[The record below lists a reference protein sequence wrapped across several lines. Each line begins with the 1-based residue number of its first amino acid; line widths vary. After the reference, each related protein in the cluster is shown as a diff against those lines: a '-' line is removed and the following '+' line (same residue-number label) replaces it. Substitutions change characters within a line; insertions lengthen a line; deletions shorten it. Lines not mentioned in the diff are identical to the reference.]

1 MCAQDRYHCYHQYT
15 LRIKNGRRDAFTQ
28 YLADNG
34 IGFGVFYP
42 LSIPEQLCY
51 KEMSFPTQYPV
62 TDVIKNEVVS
72 IPVHPQLTTEEVETV
87 ARVINA
93 F

>member
-1 MCAQDRYHCYHQYT
+1 
-15 LRIKNGRRDAFTQ
+15 
-28 YLADNG
+28 
-34 IGFGVFYP
+34 
-42 LSIPEQLCY
+42 
-51 KEMSFPTQYPV
+51 MSFPTQYPV